1 MRAHGKSKF
10 STPPCRRKPPRTPAV
25 GLLLVLGVECSFIV
39 SPRAHVY
46 MHDPPWLSRQDV
58 LDRMLLLSD
67 PGIQLL
73 IFFNFHIFSLTH
85 SKCVETLAVLCLP
98 TIGGKKIYTNLLID
112 QVLLDCYPSYR
123 TQRSHYDPWFLE
135 YYLTDYQLPSSLYII
150 HLFGQLTAE
159 SRPDQSSDDVV
170 ASFGTPTTGSDVYVC
185 TVNIDFP
192 PFEKFSSDRISRK

>member
-1 MRAHGKSKF
+1 MSPQASPHPGSRVASRSRSRVLFHRVATCPRLHAWPTVALASGCPQSYVVTVGSRHSAPLF
-10 STPPCRRKPPRTPAV
+10 FLIST
-25 GLLLVLGVECSFIV
+25 
-39 SPRAHVY
+39 
-46 MHDPPWLSRQDV
+46 
-58 LDRMLLLSD
+58 
-67 PGIQLL
+67 
-73 IFFNFHIFSLTH
+73 FFFLTH

>member
-1 MRAHGKSKF
+1 MRAHGNLKF
-10 STPPCRRKPPRTPAV
+10 STPSPCRRMPPQHPGSRA
-25 GLLLVLGVECSFIV
+25 LLLGVECSFIV

-98 TIGGKKIYTNLLID
+98 TIGGKKNLYEPTHRSSPPGLLPFVPNAAVSLRSLISG
-112 QVLLDCYPSYR
+112 VLLD
-123 TQRSHYDPWFLE
+123 W
-135 YYLTDYQLPSSLYII
+135 LPI
-150 HLFGQLTAE
+150 T
-159 SRPDQSSDDVV
+159 
-170 ASFGTPTTGSDVYVC
+170 
-185 TVNIDFP
+185 
-192 PFEKFSSDRISRK
+192 KFSLHYSFIWSAHSRVTTWSVQWWRGSIIRHTNNR